1 MVLGWQHLL
10 VQPTLICNLS
20 LRRCVIVYVI
30 EPLEAV
36 AAREGV
42 TLRSAVFKRRCEIR
56 GSFAGPLNAAAGHV
70 AVDKDPA
77 FGAGGA
83 AHEAVVAFL
92 MSATFLPTG

>member
-10 VQPTLICNLS
+10 VQPTPICNLS

-56 GSFAGPLNAAAGHV
+56 GSFAGPLNAAARHV
-70 AVDKDPA
+70 AVEKDPA